1 MKKTIL
7 FCLPNLNGGGAEKA
21 LINIMKYN
29 YSPDECN
36 IKLLLV
42 DRIGV
47 YFDLVPEYV
56 EIISLDV
63 KRVRNAMIP
72 LIRKVNEIKPDII
85 FSTTN
90 RMNILV
96 LLASYFFRKKIE
108 IIIREPSLPSAQIKY
123 NNLTKWHIFL
133 IKLLYQ
139 KANKIIAQTEEMKEE
154 ICKYFKIDCY
164 KVEVLINPVDKDT
177 INKMIKNVTNPFDN
191 KYINIVAIGRLRNEK
206 GYDVLIK
213 AFKKVVEENENYR
226 LYILGEG
233 EERKDLEKLIDNL
246 NLKDKVFL
254 LGFQKNPYVYMK
266 YADALVL
273 SSRWEGLPNVVL
285 EAIYLGTKVICT
297 RVGKTIENIVK
308 QNNGLLVEVD
318 DVEDLAEKILR
329 VCE

>member
-1 MKKTIL
+1 M
-7 FCLPNLNGGGAEKA
+7 GGGAEKV
-21 LINIMKYN
+21 LINIMKSYN
-29 YSPDECN
+29 KEEYN

-42 DRIGV
+42 AKRGV
-47 YFDLVPEYV
+47 YFDLIPSYIEL
-56 EIISLDV
+56 IILNKKRTRQAFFSLI
-63 KRVRNAMIP
+63 K
-72 LIRKVNEIKPDII
+72 KVNQIKPDII

-297 RVGKTIENIVK
+297 KVGKTIENIVK

>member
-1 MKKTIL
+1 MSI
-7 FCLPNLNGGGAEKA
+7 
-21 LINIMKYN
+21 
-29 YSPDECN
+29 
-36 IKLLLV
+36 
-42 DRIGV
+42 
-47 YFDLVPEYV
+47 
-56 EIISLDV
+56 
-63 KRVRNAMIP
+63 
-72 LIRKVNEIKPDII
+72 
-85 FSTTN
+85 
-90 RMNILV
+90 
-96 LLASYFFRKKIE
+96 
-108 IIIREPSLPSAQIKY
+108 IKY